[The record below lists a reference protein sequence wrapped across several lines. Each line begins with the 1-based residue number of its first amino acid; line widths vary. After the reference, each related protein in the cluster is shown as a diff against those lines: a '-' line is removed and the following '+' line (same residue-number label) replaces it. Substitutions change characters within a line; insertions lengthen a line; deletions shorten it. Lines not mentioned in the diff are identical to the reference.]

1 MTTSPAAT
9 TVTRRSGATCRG
21 GWTVP
26 PSTTTP
32 GTAGY
37 PIYLYTVTSTSTP
50 PPQRRR
56 GDQDIRERGA
66 AGRGRQAEQRRR
78 GGGEA
83 VRGGETEREG
93 DRDLHRHQQ
102 GDEDIQGEDI
112 YFILTTVVTE
122 GRSSIESPLYIESH
136 KIVLLK
142 VFMSSLTYS
151 TRYEKSIK
159 LLGC

>member
-1 MTTSPAAT
+1 MLRVGEAGWHRQVLLHQVLAA
-9 TVTRRSGATCRG
+9 VLHLPVHRNK
-21 GWTVP
+21 
-26 PSTTTP
+26 
-32 GTAGY
+32 
-37 PIYLYTVTSTSTP
+37 YLYP

-112 YFILTTVVTE
+112 KFVLTIVTG
-122 GRSSIESPLYIESH
+122 GRFSI
-136 KIVLLK
+136 
-142 VFMSSLTYS
+142 
-151 TRYEKSIK
+151 
-159 LLGC
+159 

>member
-1 MTTSPAAT
+1 MLRVGEAGRHRQ
-9 TVTRRSGATCRG
+9 VLLHQ
-21 GWTVP
+21 VLL
-26 PSTTTP
+26 
-32 GTAGY
+32 GTQ
-37 PIYLYTVTSTSTP
+37 PVHRNKYLYP

-112 YFILTTVVTE
+112 YFINYCCLRRE
-122 GRSSIESPLYIESH
+122 ILN
-136 KIVLLK
+136 
-142 VFMSSLTYS
+142 
-151 TRYEKSIK
+151 
-159 LLGC
+159 

>member
-1 MTTSPAAT
+1 MLRVGEAGRHRQVLLHQVLAA
-9 TVTRRSGATCRG
+9 
-21 GWTVP
+21 VP
-26 PSTTTP
+26 H
-32 GTAGY
+32 
-37 PIYLYTVTSTSTP
+37 LYTVTSTSNP
-50 PPQRRR
+50 IPQRRR

-112 YFILTTVVTE
+112 YFINYCCLRRE
-122 GRSSIESPLYIESH
+122 ILN
-136 KIVLLK
+136 
-142 VFMSSLTYS
+142 
-151 TRYEKSIK
+151 
-159 LLGC
+159 